1 MKVAIVDVDV
11 VVVITA
17 AVCCY
22 YCVLLRMI
30 LLSGEIP
37 PNRCIY
43 RYVMYFDWL
52 KIRLIFIG

>member
-17 AVCCY
+17 AVFCY

-52 KIRLIFIG
+52 KN